1 MRLEILND
9 TKNRLPGKMIRELFE
24 IVVGSEADG
33 EWQATVNIVFV
44 GDRRMQSLNKKH
56 RKVNRPTDVL
66 SFNLDRPEIGG
77 RVYGEV
83 YIACDTAKRQAR
95 ECGVAIVD
103 EYARL
108 ACHGLL
114 HLFGYDHKK
123 SSDALVMRKREAH
136 CLGQLTRI

>member
-1 MRLEILND
+1 MKLEILND

-24 IVVGSEADG
+24 VVVGSEADS
-33 EWQATVNIVFV
+33 EWRATINIVFV

-83 YIACDTAKRQAR
+83 YISCDTAKRQAR
-95 ECGVAIVD
+95 ECGATIVE

-123 SSDALVMRKREAH
+123 SSDAIVMRKREVN
-136 CLGQLTRI
+136 CLGQLTRM